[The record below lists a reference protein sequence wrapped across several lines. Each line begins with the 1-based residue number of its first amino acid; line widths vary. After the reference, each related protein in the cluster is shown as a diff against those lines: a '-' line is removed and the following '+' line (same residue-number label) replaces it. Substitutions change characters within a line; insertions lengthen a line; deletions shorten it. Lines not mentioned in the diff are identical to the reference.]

1 MPHWR
6 QLLLEARRCL
16 ELGRAGEALQFCDR
30 AALES
35 EDARYTAALVRG
47 AVLLELGDPNGAL
60 SCYEA
65 ISDINQP
72 DPDLDCARGLALF
85 ELGQLPEAEAALKS
99 AIHGDPSLAQGH
111 YTLGLLYEI
120 SGSPDAARCFR
131 EARRLA
137 PELYAPDCQYT
148 RPQFEALL
156 KEAAAGLPPRIVKAL
171 ESYPIVVAEL
181 PMVDELRQLRP
192 RMSPQSLALV
202 LGAEGAKSGA
212 DKPCLLIFKR
222 NVERAFR
229 DRDTAPLRV
238 RETVIREFS
247 LALGFSDDDL
257 DG

>member
-1 MPHWR
+1 MPRWR

-16 ELGRAGEALQFCDR
+16 ELGRAGEALQYCDR

-65 ISDINQP
+65 IADVSHS

-85 ELGQLPEAEAALKS
+85 ELGQLLEAEAALKS
-99 AIHGDPSLAQGH
+99 AIHGDPGLAQGH
-111 YTLGLLYEI
+111 YMLGLLYEI
-120 SGSPDAARCFR
+120 SGSPDAARFFR

-137 PELYAPDCQYT
+137 PELYKPDCQYT
-148 RPQFEALL
+148 RVEFEALL
-156 KEAAAGLPPRIVKAL
+156 KEAVSELPARVIEAL
-171 ESYPIVVAEL
+171 ESFPIVVAEL

-202 LGAEGAKSGA
+202 LGAEGNSAA
-212 DKPCLLIFKR
+212 AENPCLLIFKR

-229 DRDTAPLRV
+229 DRETAAQRV

-247 LALGFSDDDL
+247 LALGFTDDDL
-257 DG
+257 DE